1 MLYSKKN
8 YALMGASV
16 LLILVGF
23 LLMAG
28 GKSTD
33 PTAFSPEIFSA
44 QRIVVAPII
53 CVLGFVLMIYAILAG
68 GTRGH
73 HQGGGEDAA

>member
-33 PTAFSPEIFSA
+33 PTAFSAKIFST

-68 GTRGH
+68 GTRGN
-73 HQGGGEDAA
+73 HQKGGEDAA

>member
-53 CVLGFVLMIYAILAG
+53 CVLGFVLMIYAILVG

-73 HQGGGEDAA
+73 HQEGGEDAA

>member
-8 YALMGASV
+8 YAMMGASV

-73 HQGGGEDAA
+73 HQEGGEDAA

>member
-28 GKSTD
+28 GKRTD
-33 PTAFSPEIFSA
+33 PTALSAEIVSA
-44 QRIVVAPII
+44 QRIVVARII
-53 CVLGFVLMIYAILAG
+53 CVLGFVLMIDAILAG

-73 HQGGGEDAA
+73 HQKGGEDAA